1 MTKSNG
7 RGSKSAQS
15 SLPSTWAKP
24 KKQAFSFLH
33 LSLLQY
39 VFLGHWRFTILG
51 LGLCTVHFFLGL
63 LLLDSFSFWATAF
76 LQSIS
81 YLSLNHFQ

>member
-7 RGSKSAQS
+7 CGSKSAQS

-33 LSLLQY
+33 LNLLED
-39 VFLGHWRFTILG
+39 V
-51 LGLCTVHFFLGL
+51 
-63 LLLDSFSFWATAF
+63 SFWATGVLLF
-76 LQSIS
+76 
-81 YLSLNHFQ
+81 